1 MANTRL
7 TRTFSSGSG
16 TTFTTSFWVKRTGLG
31 LGFLFEGYGSGTYD
45 TECFF
50 NSDDTLHFRNTSNSN
65 YTFNLNPTRKFRDVN
80 SYYHLLFQFIASGDS
95 GVYAKIYVN
104 GIQETVFTTNTQGAG
119 GTQWNNTAPCTIGA
133 SHEGNYNF
141 NGIISHFHHCDG
153 TALAPTVFGETDA
166 TTGEW
171 KIKTSPTFTL
181 GTNGFTILKDGNTIT
196 DQSSNSNDWS
206 LGGGTLT
213 KTEDCPDNVFAT
225 MNPLENHQQQGT
237 YTNGNNTYQT
247 NSSNY
252 TYNTATLGVNSGKF
266 YWEVEYD
273 AKSGGV
279 NYPQVGI
286 TSTQT
291 TNTNQELGN
300 FANDWGY
307 GEYDTSPKLRN
318 NNTDAVW
325 GSAYVEGDI
334 IGVALDCDNNKLYF
348 SKNGTWQ
355 ESGNPTA
362 GSGGISITAPSST
375 PLGFYFPSVAYY
387 DGTNNGTFKANFG
400 NGYFGTTAVSSAGTN
415 ASNNGIFEY
424 DVPTGYTAL
433 STKGLNL

>member
-225 MNPLENHQQQGT
+225 MNSLDKNT
-237 YTNGNNTYQT
+237 NVVLTNGNTTSYSSANNTWVAA
-247 NSSNY
+247 NK
-252 TYNTATLGVNSGKF
+252 ATLGIAKDKF
-266 YWEVEYD
+266 YWEMKITGSGTANGLFFGVCADTVRLITNQGIQDSSTER
-273 AKSGGV
+273 AKGV
-279 NYPQVGI
+279 LVFCDDGQYQLDTNSRASMTSAPAFNDVLGCAVDRDNNTVKFYKNGSEVGSI
-286 TSTQT
+286 NISSSPLATCSHIMPFMINFY
-291 TNTNQELGN
+291 TNTKFN
-300 FANDWGY
+300 F
-307 GEYDTSPKLRN
+307 
-318 NNTDAVW
+318 
-325 GSAYVEGDI
+325 
-334 IGVALDCDNNKLYF
+334 
-348 SKNGTWQ
+348 
-355 ESGNPTA
+355 
-362 GSGGISITAPSST
+362 
-375 PLGFYFPSVAYY
+375 
-387 DGTNNGTFKANFG
+387 NFG
-400 NGYFGTTAVSSAGTN
+400 NGAFGTTQLTGTTYQ
-415 ASNNGIFEY
+415 ATGLGIFKHQ
-424 DVPTGYTAL
+424 PPSGYTAL
-433 STKGLNL
+433 CTKGLNL